1 MIKIETSIDI
11 AAPIDLVWAITTN
24 VRSWPEWTPTVSTV
38 KPVDDGPMGVGSSY
52 LVKQPLQR
60 EALWQVTQFDPGHKF
75 AWEQQTGR
83 QRFKAMHILET
94 FENITRSTLL
104 LESASHGNNFL
115 ELILRPVLL
124 GALKTENRSLKRFA
138 ERIG

>member
-1 MIKIETSIDI
+1 
-11 AAPIDLVWAITTN
+11 
-24 VRSWPEWTPTVSTV
+24 
-38 KPVDDGPMGVGSSY
+38 MGVGSSY

-60 EALWQVTQFDPGHKF
+60 EALWQVTQLDLGHKF

-94 FENITRSTLL
+94 FKNITCSTLL
-104 LESASHGNNFL
+104 LESASQGNSFL

-138 ERIG
+138 ERTG